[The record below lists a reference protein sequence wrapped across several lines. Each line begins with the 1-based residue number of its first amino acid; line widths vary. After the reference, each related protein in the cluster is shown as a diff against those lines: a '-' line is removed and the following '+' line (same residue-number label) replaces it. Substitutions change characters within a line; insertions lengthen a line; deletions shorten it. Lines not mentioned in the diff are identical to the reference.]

1 MSRIEEMIRELCPN
15 GVEYKPLG
23 DVCFYPKTRIAYSSL
38 TVNNYVSTENLL
50 RDKKGKTDA
59 CSIPNEGMGIE
70 FLIGD
75 ILIGNIRP
83 YLKKIWLADHTG
95 GTN

>member
-50 RDKKGKTDA
+50 RDKKVKQMPA
-59 CSIPNEGMGIE
+59 QSRMKEWVLNSLLEI
-70 FLIGD
+70 FS
-75 ILIGNIRP
+75 
-83 YLKKIWLADHTG
+83 
-95 GTN
+95 